1 MKTNKMKRILSAL
14 ITLSLVFSL
23 MSASAYAAH
32 SSDDS
37 LDLAEVE
44 ETMQEAIQLLW
55 NGGTTDDVYELYYQA
70 GYLTRE
76 EIREFKKLEEEYAA
90 RPVPNA
96 VVGDVEY
103 VDVTIYREEIE
114 NLDDAV
120 DMANFIVDIVLAGLT
135 ISPPIKVV
143 LAAVSGLASMA
154 LDKLLEDDWD
164 RIEIEGEFRYVLNP
178 DNATTQWLPYAFKYE
193 FV

>member
-44 ETMQEAIQLLW
+44 ETMQEAIQLLL

-103 VDVTIYREEIE
+103 VDVTIYREDVEG
-114 NLDDAV
+114 LRTATAV
-120 DMANFIVDIVLAGLT
+120 ADVIADVISRVAPTVPLGTILSVL
-135 ISPPIKVV
+135 
-143 LAAVSGLASMA
+143 SGLASLI

-164 RIEIEGEFRYVLNP
+164 RIEIEGEFRYVLNA